1 VYAHDIMQKHESD
14 IIAIYGRHAV
24 TEAVTHCPH
33 AVLRVLYEAGRQDDT
48 IKNAARAAGIPIDG
62 FPAGQ
67 VPRSVPRDA
76 VHQGFVALVDATKLT
91 KPYDTYIETLEV
103 TPDTA
108 IVILGELQDPHN
120 VGAVIRS
127 AAAFGVKAVII
138 PEHRQAPLTGTVVK
152 VSAGMAFR
160 IPLVSVGNINQTL
173 RDLKERGFWIYGL
186 DGEAEHSVN
195 DEAFEKPSVFILGNE
210 GEGIRAK
217 TLELCD
223 IPLRIPTHPQT
234 ESLNASVSAAVVLA
248 AWSKQHPKSICIS

>member
-1 VYAHDIMQKHESD
+1 MQKQESE

-24 TEAVTHCPH
+24 TEAVTHAPH
-33 AVLRVLYEAGRQDDT
+33 AVQRVLYEAGRQDET
-48 IKNAARAAGIPIDG
+48 IKNAARTAGIAIDG

-67 VPRSVPRDA
+67 VPKSIPRDA
-76 VHQGFVALVDATKLT
+76 VHQGFIALVDVAKLT
-91 KPYDTYIETLEV
+91 IPYDAYMEKLEV
-103 TPDTA
+103 TPDTSI
-108 IVILGELQDPHN
+108 IVLGELQDPHN

-138 PEHRQAPLTGTVVK
+138 PEHRQAPLTGAVMK

-160 IPLVSVGNINQTL
+160 IPLISVGNINQTL

-186 DGEAEHSVN
+186 EGEAKNSVT
-195 DEAFEKPSVFILGNE
+195 DEVFDKPSVFILGNE

-223 IPLRIPTHPQT
+223 IQLRIPTHAQT
-234 ESLNASVSAAVVLA
+234 ESLNASVSAAVALY
-248 AWSKQHPKSICIS
+248 AWSRQHPGALR